1 MFKKMKNYIAK
12 SFNSYID
19 LVKTK
24 EYRKKMFINIAVFG
38 ALFIFVFTVD
48 WTTKDSFFDFD
59 RQGSE
64 YQIDKS
70 WIGIRSYAHYNTTML
85 SFIKAD
91 VPDGLHHAMTVILAL
106 IFLAIA
112 PHASNYIF
120 AAGIGCIFGGII
132 GNGLDRMING
142 YVRDIIFTP
151 WMDKG
156 TYNIAD
162 ILTIVGSG
170 LLFIGIVYKLIKEEL
185 QKKKANKEEINEG

>member
-1 MFKKMKNYIAK
+1 MFKKIKDWIAK
-12 SFNSYID
+12 SFNSYTN

-24 EYRKKMFINIAVFG
+24 EYRKRMFINIGVFG

-48 WTTKDSFFDFD
+48 WTTKNSFFDFD
-59 RQGSE
+59 HQGSE
-64 YQIDKS
+64 HQIDKG

-85 SFIKAD
+85 SFIKAN
-91 VPDGLHHAMTVILAL
+91 VPDALHHAMTVILAL
-106 IFLAIA
+106 IFLMIA
-112 PHASNYIF
+112 PHASNYIV

-132 GNGLDRMING
+132 GNGFDRMING
-142 YVRDIIFTP
+142 YVRDIIYTP
-151 WMDKG
+151 WMDNG

-185 QKKKANKEEINEG
+185 QKKKVNKGE